1 MDKTM
6 SGLELRSL
14 ATSDGQLRLSL
25 ETVTLDAPG
34 PDGLVVRVEATP
46 INPSDLGLLL
56 GPADVSTVRAEG
68 TPERPV
74 LVPISPVP
82 ART

>member
-25 ETVTLDAPG
+25 ETVTLDAP
-34 PDGLVVRVEATP
+34 ATGERQ
-46 INPSDLGLLL
+46 IRYDDIERARTVFEW
-56 GPADVSTVRAEG
+56 GPAPKPGSGKKAVNA
-68 TPERPV
+68 
-74 LVPISPVP
+74 
-82 ART
+82 